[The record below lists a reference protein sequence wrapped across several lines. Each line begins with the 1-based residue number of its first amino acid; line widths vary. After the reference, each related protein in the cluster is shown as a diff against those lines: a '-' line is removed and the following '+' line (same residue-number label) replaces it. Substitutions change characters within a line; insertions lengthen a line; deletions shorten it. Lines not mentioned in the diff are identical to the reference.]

1 MAKVGYFYDKG
12 LGGLNQDKKEALK
25 WYKKIGKE
33 DKGQTL
39 YMLALNFYFGIYD
52 QEPDEKRCLQLYKLS
67 AEFGYTDALYSIAG
81 LYDYGRGVIKK
92 DEKKALKY

>member
-25 WYKKIGKE
+25 WYKKTGKK
-33 DKGQTL
+33 DNGSTL

-67 AEFGYTDALYSIAG
+67 AEFGHTDALYSIAG

-92 DEKKALKY
+92 DEKKALKC